1 MNNSPNKKPNPK
13 ELDEENK
20 KIRHLRLMVDLTAA
34 TLRTGNL
41 STVEMLDL
49 VKNTKR
55 FALYLFPD
63 KEQTFDLIYKPR
75 FERIINE
82 RLKSN

>member
-1 MNNSPNKKPNPK
+1 MNSSSHKKPDPK
-13 ELDEENK
+13 ELELENK
-20 KIRHLRLMVDLTAA
+20 KIRQLRLMVDLTVA
-34 TLRTGNL
+34 TLQTGEL
-41 STVEMLDL
+41 STVEM
-49 VKNTKR
+49 VNMVNKTRR

-75 FERIINE
+75 FERIIRE

>member
-1 MNNSPNKKPNPK
+1 MAHPLHEKPDPK
-13 ELDEENK
+13 DLELENK
-20 KIRHLRLMVDLTAA
+20 KIRQLRLMVDLTVA
-34 TLRTGNL
+34 TLQTSEL
-41 STVEMLDL
+41 SIVEMVTLINNA
-49 VKNTKR
+49 KK

-75 FERIINE
+75 FERIIKE

>member
-1 MNNSPNKKPNPK
+1 MKNPSYNKPNPK
-13 ELDEENK
+13 DLEQENK
-20 KIRHLRLMVDLTAA
+20 KIRQLRLLVDLTAA
-34 TLRTGNL
+34 TLRSGNL
-41 STVEMLDL
+41 STVEMVNL
-49 VKNTKR
+49 VNKTKR
-55 FALYLFPD
+55 FALHLFPD